1 LSKLFEECSEKKVG
15 GAFEVLVEKWMIT
28 LFLMKVG
35 VFENELETKS
45 IDEYLKSDIFR

>member
-1 LSKLFEECSEKKVG
+1 
-15 GAFEVLVEKWMIT
+15 MIT

-45 IDEYLKSDIFR
+45 IDEYLKSDIFRQINLNDLLNQHLVRPCKRVKQE